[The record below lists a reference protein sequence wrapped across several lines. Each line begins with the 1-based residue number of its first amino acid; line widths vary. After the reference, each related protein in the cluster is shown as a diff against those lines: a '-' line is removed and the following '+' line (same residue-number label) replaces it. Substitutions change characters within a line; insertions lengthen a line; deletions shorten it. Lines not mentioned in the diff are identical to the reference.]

1 MVLLQRRAM
10 LRTMS
15 SLLLDGG
22 GLATGAALESTRHV
36 LFVRHAESEHNV
48 AERTHD
54 WRLLLQRDHGI
65 TPAGWGQCAA
75 LRCSIADELRDDAS
89 VWARRDLRVYAS
101 PLTRAAQTALLSLRD
116 VPALARGGLTL
127 VPEARELGAGPVY
140 GRDCLGEAVG
150 GAGIRDRLLAA
161 AATAAGA
168 DRDAFAALVDA
179 TPLDASRCGGKWWSS
194 FEPHALA
201 RPPRVA
207 ALLSELAAGDG
218 PAVLVC
224 HSLLLRAIFRDH
236 GADDATRDLA
246 DGFVPN
252 CGVASVEV
260 RRYDDGAVD
269 VAGARLDFGGR
280 VNATIQPSFQPSYA
294 RTMDDGS
301 IDVPALA
308 KGLNLVV
315 GALIAICAV
324 VFMASNGSY
333 LAVVVGLETIVF
345 AALLL
350 IVELQADPALATVRQ
365 VAPFA
370 NTPRGE
376 VLVSV
381 LTGLF
386 LFGMGAFGI
395 AMGVILFAAVGLNA
409 YVFVAHPEAVADR
422 QDPIPQTDQYS
433 DPSTLSNP
441 LYPDGSEPYQPSTQP
456 STADL

>member
-1 MVLLQRRAM
+1 MACKSDYRF
-10 LRTMS
+10 S
-15 SLLLDGG
+15 SV
-22 GLATGAALESTRHV
+22 LES
-36 LFVRHAESEHNV
+36 
-48 AERTHD
+48 
-54 WRLLLQRDHGI
+54 
-65 TPAGWGQCAA
+65 
-75 LRCSIADELRDDAS
+75 CSSSKSARAPT
-89 VWARRDLRVYAS
+89 VARR
-101 PLTRAAQTALLSLRD
+101 TTQ
-116 VPALARGGLTL
+116 
-127 VPEARELGAGPVY
+127 
-140 GRDCLGEAVG
+140 
-150 GAGIRDRLLAA
+150 
-161 AATAAGA
+161 
-168 DRDAFAALVDA
+168 
-179 TPLDASRCGGKWWSS
+179 
-194 FEPHALA
+194 
-201 RPPRVA
+201 
-207 ALLSELAAGDG
+207 
-218 PAVLVC
+218 
-224 HSLLLRAIFRDH
+224 
-236 GADDATRDLA
+236 
-246 DGFVPN
+246 
-252 CGVASVEV
+252 
-260 RRYDDGAVD
+260 
-269 VAGARLDFGGR
+269 
-280 VNATIQPSFQPSYA
+280 NATIQPSFQPSYA

>member
-22 GLATGAALESTRHV
+22 GLATGAALESTRYV

-54 WRLLLQRDHGI
+54 WRRLLLQRDHGI

-201 RPPRVA
+201 RPRVA

-280 VNATIQPSFQPSYA
+280 V
-294 RTMDDGS
+294 
-301 IDVPALA
+301 VH
-308 KGLNLVV
+308 
-315 GALIAICAV
+315 
-324 VFMASNGSY
+324 
-333 LAVVVGLETIVF
+333 
-345 AALLL
+345 
-350 IVELQADPALATVRQ
+350 
-365 VAPFA
+365 
-370 NTPRGE
+370 
-376 VLVSV
+376 
-381 LTGLF
+381 
-386 LFGMGAFGI
+386 
-395 AMGVILFAAVGLNA
+395 
-409 YVFVAHPEAVADR
+409 AH
-422 QDPIPQTDQYS
+422 
-433 DPSTLSNP
+433 
-441 LYPDGSEPYQPSTQP
+441 
-456 STADL
+456 

>member
-1 MVLLQRRAM
+1 MVLLRNRAM

-22 GLATGAALESTRHV
+22 GLATGAALESTRRV

-48 AERTHD
+48 AERTLD
-54 WRLLLQRDHGI
+54 WRRLLLQRDHGI

-75 LRCSIADELRDDAS
+75 LRASIADELRDDAS

-161 AATAAGA
+161 TAAGA

-201 RPPRVA
+201 RPRVA

-280 VNATIQPSFQPSYA
+280 V
-294 RTMDDGS
+294 
-301 IDVPALA
+301 VH
-308 KGLNLVV
+308 
-315 GALIAICAV
+315 
-324 VFMASNGSY
+324 
-333 LAVVVGLETIVF
+333 
-345 AALLL
+345 
-350 IVELQADPALATVRQ
+350 
-365 VAPFA
+365 
-370 NTPRGE
+370 
-376 VLVSV
+376 
-381 LTGLF
+381 
-386 LFGMGAFGI
+386 
-395 AMGVILFAAVGLNA
+395 
-409 YVFVAHPEAVADR
+409 AH
-422 QDPIPQTDQYS
+422 
-433 DPSTLSNP
+433 
-441 LYPDGSEPYQPSTQP
+441 
-456 STADL
+456 

>member
-22 GLATGAALESTRHV
+22 GLATGAALESTRYV

-54 WRLLLQRDHGI
+54 WRRLLLQRDHGI

-116 VPALARGGLTL
+116 VPALAR
-127 VPEARELGAGPVY
+127 
-140 GRDCLGEAVG
+140 
-150 GAGIRDRLLAA
+150 AA
-161 AATAAGA
+161 ASRSCRGARARRRARLRPRLPRRGRRRRGHPGPAPRAAAAAGA

-201 RPPRVA
+201 RPRVA

-280 VNATIQPSFQPSYA
+280 V
-294 RTMDDGS
+294 
-301 IDVPALA
+301 VH
-308 KGLNLVV
+308 
-315 GALIAICAV
+315 
-324 VFMASNGSY
+324 
-333 LAVVVGLETIVF
+333 
-345 AALLL
+345 
-350 IVELQADPALATVRQ
+350 
-365 VAPFA
+365 
-370 NTPRGE
+370 
-376 VLVSV
+376 
-381 LTGLF
+381 
-386 LFGMGAFGI
+386 
-395 AMGVILFAAVGLNA
+395 
-409 YVFVAHPEAVADR
+409 AH
-422 QDPIPQTDQYS
+422 
-433 DPSTLSNP
+433 
-441 LYPDGSEPYQPSTQP
+441 
-456 STADL
+456 

>member
-22 GLATGAALESTRHV
+22 GLATGAALESTRYV

-54 WRLLLQRDHGI
+54 WRRLLLQRDHGI

-101 PLTRAAQTALLSLRD
+101 PLTAGADRAPSPRD
-116 VPALARGGLTL
+116 VPRSRAAASRSC
-127 VPEARELGAGPVY
+127 PRRASSAPGPST
-140 GRDCLGEAVG
+140 
-150 GAGIRDRLLAA
+150 
-161 AATAAGA
+161 AATASARPSAARASGPARSRRRRGA

-179 TPLDASRCGGKWWSS
+179 TPLDASRCGGK
-194 FEPHALA
+194 
-201 RPPRVA
+201 
-207 ALLSELAAGDG
+207 
-218 PAVLVC
+218 C
-224 HSLLLRAIFRDH
+224 LLLRAIFRDH

-252 CGVASVEV
+252 CGVASVE
-260 RRYDDGAVD
+260 
-269 VAGARLDFGGR
+269 
-280 VNATIQPSFQPSYA
+280 NATIQPSFQPSYA

-370 NTPRGE
+370 NNTPRA
-376 VLVSV
+376 S
-381 LTGLF
+381 
-386 LFGMGAFGI
+386 
-395 AMGVILFAAVGLNA
+395 
-409 YVFVAHPEAVADR
+409 R
-422 QDPIPQTDQYS
+422 R
-433 DPSTLSNP
+433 PSRARRT
-441 LYPDGSEPYQPSTQP
+441 
-456 STADL
+456 

>member
-75 LRCSIADELRDDAS
+75 LRASIADELRDDAS
-89 VWARRDLRVYAS
+89 
-101 PLTRAAQTALLSLRD
+101 
-116 VPALARGGLTL
+116 
-127 VPEARELGAGPVY
+127 ARELGAGPVY

-201 RPPRVA
+201 RPRVA

-280 VNATIQPSFQPSYA
+280 V
-294 RTMDDGS
+294 
-301 IDVPALA
+301 VH
-308 KGLNLVV
+308 
-315 GALIAICAV
+315 
-324 VFMASNGSY
+324 
-333 LAVVVGLETIVF
+333 
-345 AALLL
+345 
-350 IVELQADPALATVRQ
+350 
-365 VAPFA
+365 
-370 NTPRGE
+370 
-376 VLVSV
+376 
-381 LTGLF
+381 
-386 LFGMGAFGI
+386 
-395 AMGVILFAAVGLNA
+395 
-409 YVFVAHPEAVADR
+409 AH
-422 QDPIPQTDQYS
+422 
-433 DPSTLSNP
+433 
-441 LYPDGSEPYQPSTQP
+441 
-456 STADL
+456 